1 MITPAGPGLARLGSV
16 ARPQLATLVLA
27 NQRCRGAHAPGGGRV
42 KLDAHVHS
50 VYSGHSSIKPLTK
63 VVRESYNS
71 VERVYRCARD
81 RGMDLVAI
89 TDHDTIDGALTI
101 AERPDV
107 IVGCEVTGV
116 FPGDGVRVHLG
127 VLGITE
133 VQFREI
139 RQLRENVAEL
149 LPYLKQQRIFTSLN
163 HVASRINGR
172 ITAAH
177 IAALLP
183 WIDGLEIRNGSRLSS
198 QNRTATALAAAY
210 RKVGVG
216 GSDSHTARGI
226 GRTWVEVPGAQ
237 DREQF
242 LEGLKAG
249 RCRVG
254 GREGN
259 YFTMASDICR
269 IASGFYVDRMRL
281 LVSSPAD
288 WRRHAVMA
296 GGLLALPLIAVPLA
310 VALGHFVLEDRFNR
324 NLLFDLVARPSFRLP
339 EAA

>member
-1 MITPAGPGLARLGSV
+1 M
-16 ARPQLATLVLA
+16 
-27 NQRCRGAHAPGGGRV
+27 
-42 KLDAHVHS
+42 KLDTHVHT
-50 VYSGHSSIKPLTK
+50 VFSGRSTIKPLAH

-101 AERPDV
+101 AHRPDV

-116 FPGDGVRVHLG
+116 FPTDHVRVHLG
-127 VLGITE
+127 VLGVTE
-133 VQFREI
+133 GQFREI
-139 RQLRENVAEL
+139 QRLRADVREL
-149 LPYLKQQRIFTSLN
+149 LPYLRAQRIFTSLN
-163 HVASRINGR
+163 HVASRINGD

-183 WIDGLEIRNGSRLSS
+183 WIDALEIRNGSRLSS
-198 QNRTATALAAAY
+198 QNRTAAALASAY
-210 RKVGVG
+210 GKIGVA

-226 GRTWVEVPGAQ
+226 GRTWVDVPGATS
-237 DREQF
+237 REQF
-242 LEGLKAG
+242 LDALRTG
-249 RCRVG
+249 RCTVG
-254 GREGN
+254 GREGH

-269 IASGFYVDRMRL
+269 IATGFYIDRVRL

-288 WRRHAVMA
+288 WRRHAVLA
-296 GGLLALPLIAVPLA
+296 GGLLALPLVAVPLA
-310 VALGHFVLEDRFNR
+310 VALGHFILEDRFNR
-324 NLLFDLVARPSFRLP
+324 NLLLDLVARPSLRVP